1 MEDRIGQHL
10 VIVGLLWPER
20 NLLLEDPEVEDR
32 VNTTVQEIGRT
43 SRLVGLEPQDKEM
56 TVALELL
63 PRGKLRVVVVLER
76 LVHQASQVS
85 LELEVRGF
93 LST

>member
-32 VNTTVQEIGRT
+32 VNTTVQESGRT